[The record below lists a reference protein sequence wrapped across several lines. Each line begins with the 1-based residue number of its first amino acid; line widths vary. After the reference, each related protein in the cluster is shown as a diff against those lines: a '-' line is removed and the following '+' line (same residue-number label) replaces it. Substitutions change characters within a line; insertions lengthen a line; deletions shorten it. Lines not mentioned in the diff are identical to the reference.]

1 MSEGS
6 RETGT
11 GAGVR
16 PPGYRLPAATRPGP
30 VRLDVASLDRSIAYY
45 RELIGLQPIRE
56 GGGKAELG
64 AGDDVLVVLRE
75 VSGVRVLPRRA
86 AALAC
91 TTSRSS
97 FRTVRRWAASSHTS
111 RRKGCGPA
119 RRITRSARRCTSTI
133 PTGWGS
139 RSTPTGRGA
148 IGRSRGGELRMTTE
162 PLDMAGLIGAG
173 GGAGY
178 DGMPAGTRIGHLHL
192 HVGDLREAD
201 RFYHAA
207 LGLDRMVWSYPGAL
221 FLAAGGYHHHLGV
234 NTWAASAEPAADGDA
249 RLAEWSLLLPCTSD
263 VETAADS
270 LRSAGI
276 GVEARADGSVS
287 VRDPWGTML
296 RLAVEPG

>member
-6 RETGT
+6 GETGT

-64 AGDDVLVVLRE
+64 AGDEVLVVLRE
-75 VSGVRVLPRRA
+75 VSGARP
-86 AALAC
+86 
-91 TTSRSS
+91 S
-97 FRTVRRWAASSHTS
+97 
-111 RRKGCGPA
+111 PA
-119 RRITRSARRCTSTI
+119 GGRPGLYHFAILV
-133 PTGWGS
+133 PD
-139 RSTPTGRGA
+139 RSTLGRFVSHLAEKGVRAGA
-148 IGRSRGGELRMTTE
+148 ADHAVSEALYLNDPDGLGIEVYADRPRSDWAVAGGELRMTTE

-192 HVGDLREAD
+192 HVGNLREAD

>member
-75 VSGVRVLPRRA
+75 VSGARP
-86 AALAC
+86 
-91 TTSRSS
+91 S
-97 FRTVRRWAASSHTS
+97 
-111 RRKGCGPA
+111 PA
-119 RRITRSARRCTSTI
+119 GGRPGLYHFAILV
-133 PTGWGS
+133 PD
-139 RSTPTGRGA
+139 RSTLGRFVSHLAEKGVRAGA
-148 IGRSRGGELRMTTE
+148 ADHAVSEALYLNDPDGLGIEVYADRPRSDWAVAGGELRMTTE

>member
-6 RETGT
+6 GETGT

-75 VSGVRVLPRRA
+75 VSGARP
-86 AALAC
+86 
-91 TTSRSS
+91 S
-97 FRTVRRWAASSHTS
+97 
-111 RRKGCGPA
+111 PA
-119 RRITRSARRCTSTI
+119 GGRPGLYHFAILV
-133 PTGWGS
+133 PD
-139 RSTPTGRGA
+139 RSTLGRFVSHLAEKGVRAGA
-148 IGRSRGGELRMTTE
+148 ADHAVSEALYLNDPDGLGIEVYADRPRSDWAVAGGELRMTTE

-192 HVGDLREAD
+192 HVGNLREAD